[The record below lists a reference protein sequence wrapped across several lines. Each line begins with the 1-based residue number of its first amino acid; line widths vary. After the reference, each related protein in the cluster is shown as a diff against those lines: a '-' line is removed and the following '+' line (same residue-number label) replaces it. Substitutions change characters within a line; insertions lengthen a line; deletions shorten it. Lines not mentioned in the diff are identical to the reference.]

1 MQFIERFIADLGEEK
16 PRPASPSCIPHRS
29 LAWIAPPAGVLKINV
44 DAALSKND
52 LKASAAAIVRDEN
65 GRFLEALAL
74 VLRGI
79 SDAEVSIARRKSM
92 SLALDIQVANFTLA
106 SDNQNV
112 VKNILQGSRGVYG
125 QIVQEI
131 NARRSAFA
139 SVEFVYEK
147 RDSDVDAHNIARS
160 AIYDDLGRH
169 VLLLSPPY
177 GVWNSYTSPD

>member
-29 LAWIAPPAGVLKINV
+29 LAWIAP
-44 DAALSKND
+44 D
-52 LKASAAAIVRDEN
+52 LKASVAAIVRDEN
-65 GRFLEALAL
+65 GRFLEALTL

-79 SDAEVSIARRKSM
+79 SDAEVIESIARRKSM